1 MDKLWFYILFA
12 HEIKIKLDVFVY
24 SFTQLEKSV
33 KYLKTIDAT
42 QGILFKVIRTSSVVK
57 LPL

>member
-1 MDKLWFYILFA
+1 MF
-12 HEIKIKLDVFVY
+12 FVY

-42 QGILFKVIRTSSVVK
+42 QGDIV
-57 LPL
+57 

>member
-1 MDKLWFYILFA
+1 MDKLWLLIMFLFA

-42 QGILFKVIRTSSVVK
+42 QGYCLK
-57 LPL
+57 